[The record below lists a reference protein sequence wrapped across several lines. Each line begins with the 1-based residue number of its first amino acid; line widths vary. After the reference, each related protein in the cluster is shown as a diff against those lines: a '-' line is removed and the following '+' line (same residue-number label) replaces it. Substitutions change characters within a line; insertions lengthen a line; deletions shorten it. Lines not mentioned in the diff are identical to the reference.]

1 MKDTYSPSS
10 SCPEIT
16 FLPSPALSLP
26 PLPQHP
32 LPMDPLW
39 SSPITDW
46 KSFSRWP
53 VQCQI
58 QPLMVPPLNCPTK
71 LYPLH
76 LLWLPPQYSE
86 SSSQDPVLC
95 PLSLFPSLLSPWK
108 FHPFQQLLLSQ
119 LQVHPEWSSLRCTSL
134 PGQSLCFCPSE
145 HSLWVPQSPSSIL
158 QAANSDA
165 WHLKLPLLPLL
176 RREAAFLLSSK
187 GTSHQ
192 VLMNPLNCH
201 CEATFKIPCQE
212 SEHVRVKK
220 IGTWGK

>member
-39 SSPITDW
+39 SSPITYW

-76 LLWLPPQYSE
+76 FLWLIPQYSE

-95 PLSLFPSLLSPWK
+95 PLSLFLSL
-108 FHPFQQLLLSQ
+108 
-119 LQVHPEWSSLRCTSL
+119 CL
-134 PGQSLCFCPSE
+134 PGNSIHSNSFSSHRYRHIPSGP
-145 HSLWVPQSPSSIL
+145 LWDGHPS
-158 QAANSDA
+158 Q
-165 WHLKLPLLPLL
+165 
-176 RREAAFLLSSK
+176 
-187 GTSHQ
+187 
-192 VLMNPLNCH
+192 
-201 CEATFKIPCQE
+201 
-212 SEHVRVKK
+212 VRVCVSVHLN
-220 IGTWGK
+220 IPYESLSHYPAFSRQPTQMLGI